1 MNAYEQSQSFAEIN
15 NISLHYS
22 LEGDEKKPLLALIN
36 MASHNLT
43 CWEVVLNGL
52 LEHFRV
58 LRFDI
63 RGTGRS
69 GWGADTDFTFSQY
82 ADDLAGLMDAL
93 SLPPAFVLG
102 VAYGARTAARFAL
115 QHPEKLTVWHYLMY
129 HLRHPWN
136 KPVRENWAPR
146 QGQCWRK
153 QENPLSSCRNIGGS
167 MRIVTLPLR
176 HILPTRVRLTCLKNS
191 GA

>member
-22 LEGDEKKPLLALIN
+22 LEGDETKPLLTLIN

-43 CWEVVLNGL
+43 CWEVVLDGL

-69 GWGADTDFTFSQY
+69 GWGAVPYTHS
-82 ADDLAGLMDAL
+82 
-93 SLPPAFVLG
+93 
-102 VAYGARTAARFAL
+102 
-115 QHPEKLTVWHYLMY
+115 
-129 HLRHPWN
+129 
-136 KPVRENWAPR
+136 
-146 QGQCWRK
+146 
-153 QENPLSSCRNIGGS
+153 
-167 MRIVTLPLR
+167 TLPTTPHVCTSSLGAALR
-176 HILPTRVRLTCLKNS
+176 QNHPGLALGLGR
-191 GA
+191 

>member
-69 GWGADTDFTFSQY
+69 GWGLTPTLLFHSMLTTSQ
-82 ADDLAGLMDAL
+82 GLWMRSHFRPRL
-93 SLPPAFVLG
+93 S
-102 VAYGARTAARFAL
+102 
-115 QHPEKLTVWHYLMY
+115 
-129 HLRHPWN
+129 
-136 KPVRENWAPR
+136 
-146 QGQCWRK
+146 
-153 QENPLSSCRNIGGS
+153 
-167 MRIVTLPLR
+167 
-176 HILPTRVRLTCLKNS
+176 
-191 GA
+191 